1 MHRKWVSTK
10 IDGPWDGEL
19 LQSMDPEIIFPQKPQ
34 KSMGLGMGRPSN
46 RWTLALSSTK
56 IDGPW
61 DGAPLK
67 SMDPKIV
74 FHKNRWTLGWGT
86 PQIDGP

>member
-19 LQSMDPEIIFPQKPQ
+19 L
-34 KSMGLGMGRPSN
+34 
-46 RWTLALSSTK
+46 TK
-56 IDGPW
+56 IDGLG
-61 DGAPLK
+61 DGATLK
-67 SMDPKIV
+67 SMDSNIV
-74 FHKNRWTLGWGT
+74 FRKNRWTLGWGT